1 MSVRSKQPNEPDQF
15 PEQILIKNKKEK
27 KKKKRQIK
35 EKKEEEEEEEL
46 GGDRTYCLSVALIN
60 GERRPCRETM
70 HDQFHSVDLEHQASS
85 CPYRE
90 DLIISDHGINV
101 ITWNKSL

>member
-1 MSVRSKQPNEPDQF
+1 
-15 PEQILIKNKKEK
+15 
-27 KKKKRQIK
+27 
-35 EKKEEEEEEEL
+35 
-46 GGDRTYCLSVALIN
+46 VALIN